1 MIYKCVNCGG
11 NVVFDPQSGHMKCL
25 SCGGSDC
32 EQSIPSETPMICP
45 SCGSQITYRN
55 EYGSAGKCPAC
66 GTFLIRDDFVVYPY
80 GPDMILPFKFS
91 KHLAE
96 EKLKEEFGKKL
107 FLPADFLST
116 KTLEKLRGVYVPFWI
131 YDFDSNVDYT
141 AIGTKVRTW
150 TSGDRRYTETS
161 YFDVYRKLHI
171 KYNGIP
177 VDASV
182 EMPDGI
188 MDLMEPY
195 GYDAL
200 LKHDNKFMS
209 GFEAEVYNY
218 TPDQLSG
225 RAVKKIN
232 DTSMEWAK
240 SEASGYNSLLTK
252 NMNANN
258 QLLGNKFA
266 LMPVW
271 IYEYRYKGQNYM
283 FYVNGQTGKCVGTP
297 PRSVSRAIG
306 LTAAFAASVAACAS
320 GIAML
325 LEVL

>member
-91 KHLAE
+91 KRLAE

-141 AIGTKVRTW
+141 AIGTKVRIRDTRRHLILMYTGNCISNTTEFRLMHQSRCRMELW
-150 TSGDRRYTETS
+150 T
-161 YFDVYRKLHI
+161 
-171 KYNGIP
+171 
-177 VDASV
+177 
-182 EMPDGI
+182 
-188 MDLMEPY
+188 
-195 GYDAL
+195 
-200 LKHDNKFMS
+200 
-209 GFEAEVYNY
+209 
-218 TPDQLSG
+218 
-225 RAVKKIN
+225 
-232 DTSMEWAK
+232 
-240 SEASGYNSLLTK
+240 
-252 NMNANN
+252 
-258 QLLGNKFA
+258 
-266 LMPVW
+266 
-271 IYEYRYKGQNYM
+271 
-283 FYVNGQTGKCVGTP
+283 
-297 PRSVSRAIG
+297 
-306 LTAAFAASVAACAS
+306 
-320 GIAML
+320 
-325 LEVL
+325 

>member
-141 AIGTKVRTW
+141 AIGT
-150 TSGDRRYTETS
+150 
-161 YFDVYRKLHI
+161 
-171 KYNGIP
+171 N
-177 VDASV
+177 
-182 EMPDGI
+182 
-188 MDLMEPY
+188 

-271 IYEYRYKGQNYM
+271 IYEYRYQGQNYM